1 MAKPKKIVGVSKLD
15 KMRRVRAREGDG
27 GFRRSH
33 EVDLKERI
41 GSNIGEGGNPRLG

>member
-1 MAKPKKIVGVSKLD
+1 MGEPKEIVGASKLD

-33 EVDLKERI
+33 EVDLNERI
-41 GSNIGEGGNPRLG
+41 GSNKGEGGNPRLG